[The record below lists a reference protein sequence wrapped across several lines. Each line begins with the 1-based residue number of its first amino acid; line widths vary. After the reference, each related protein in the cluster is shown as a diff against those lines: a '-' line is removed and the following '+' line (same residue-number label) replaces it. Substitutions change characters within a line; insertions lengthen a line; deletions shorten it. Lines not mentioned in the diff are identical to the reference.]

1 MSVSTPRSLAV
12 LALLALAALAAC
24 AAFAGDTV
32 QAPAAPPPGVL
43 GRWLSE
49 NKEGVIE
56 IYAAPDGTLEGRI
69 VGGKFPERRDDKNP
83 DPALRSRLL
92 FGILIMK
99 GMKADDAE
107 HWSGGTIYDPDTG
120 NTYRCKMKLA
130 GPDRIDLRGFI
141 GFALIGRTSHWTR
154 EPK

>member
-1 MSVSTPRSLAV
+1 MIAATHRPLFVF
-12 LALLALAALAAC
+12 LLLALAAC
-24 AAFAGDTV
+24 AAVAGSETA
-32 QAPAAPPPGVL
+32 QAPAAAKPAVL

-49 NKEGVIE
+49 SKEGIIE
-56 IYAAPDGTLEGRI
+56 IYAAPDGTLEGKI

-92 FGILIMK
+92 FGIVIMR
-99 GMKADDAE
+99 GMKVDDAE
-107 HWSGGTIYDPDTG
+107 HWSGGTIYDPDSG

-130 GPDRIDLRGFI
+130 AADRIDLRGFI

-154 EPK
+154 EPAQ

>member
-1 MSVSTPRSLAV
+1 MIAATHRPLSVF
-12 LALLALAALAAC
+12 LLVALATG
-24 AAFAGDTV
+24 AAFAV
-32 QAPAAPPPGVL
+32 APAAQVPAPAKPGVL

-49 NKEGVIE
+49 SKEGIIE
-56 IYAAPDGTLEGRI
+56 IYAAPDGTLEGKI

-92 FGILIMK
+92 FGIVIMR

-107 HWSGGTIYDPDTG
+107 HWSGGTIYDPDSG
-120 NTYRCKMKLA
+120 NTYRCKMKLVGA
-130 GPDRIDLRGFI
+130 DRIDLRGFI

-154 EPK
+154 EPSQ